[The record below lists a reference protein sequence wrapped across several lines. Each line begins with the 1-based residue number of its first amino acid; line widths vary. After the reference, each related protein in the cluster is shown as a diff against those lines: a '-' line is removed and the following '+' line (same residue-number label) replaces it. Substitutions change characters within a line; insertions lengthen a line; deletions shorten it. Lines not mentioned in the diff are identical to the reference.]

1 MKGTI
6 VTDTNTDPG
15 TNPQA
20 GATVRVFK
28 IPLKAG
34 AVMEIPAS
42 DVSSYDEDTYAEILT
57 LGLKALLNRGMDK
70 AVGAVKDLEGA
81 KLDEAKANA
90 LAKAKENY
98 ESLKA
103 GTIKKSS
110 AKSAK
115 VSGAVNT
122 EAMRL
127 ARNIIKDAMKRE
139 KIKVSYVEA
148 AEITKM
154 AKAYLTSNPELI
166 EQAKASIAA
175 NDAKATASGDSLLA
189 IVKAAPISAKK
200 QKAAE
205 AAAAKKKAETQLSAT
220 QAGKTKPHTPAKG
233 KSAPQATA

>member
-1 MKGTI
+1 M
-6 VTDTNTDPG
+6 TDTNTDPG
-15 TNPQA
+15 TNPQS
-20 GATVRVFK
+20 GASPKVFK

-34 AVMEIPAS
+34 ATIEILAS
-42 DVSSYDEDTYAEILT
+42 ELNSLDDDSYSEILT

-110 AKSAK
+110 AKSDK
-115 VSGAVNT
+115 VSREVNT
-122 EAMRL
+122 EALRL
-127 ARNIIKDAMKRE
+127 ARNIIKDAMRRE

-154 AKAYLTSNPELI
+154 AKAYLASNPELI

-175 NDAKATASGDSLLA
+175 NDAKATASGDSLLSL
-189 IVKAAPISAKK
+189 VKAAPISAKK

-205 AAAAKKKAETQLSAT
+205 AAAAKKKAEAQLSAT